1 MKKFWIMTLAVATA
15 LAIAPAAK
23 ADTWY
28 FNFYGLGVSGSG
40 SLTGDPL
47 GGGQFNITGGTFVI
61 NGVGAGVV
69 NNPTPGAA
77 SVSVDGGIYYDN
89 ILIPAGSPAVTG
101 NGLLFIIG
109 SGASAEEFNIW
120 SQGGVTYFDEY
131 YEGAWLDNGENG
143 VPIVLNI
150 SSTPEP
156 STLLLLGTGILAL
169 AVGLLLKAKTRTA
182 QPSMALSA

>member
-1 MKKFWIMTLAVATA
+1 MKKLWIMTLAVATA

-23 ADTWY
+23 ADTYY

-40 SLTGDPL
+40 SLTGNGL
-47 GGGQFNITGGTFVI
+47 GGGEWNITGGTFII
-61 NGVGAGVV
+61 NGVSAGVV

-77 SVSVDGGIYYDN
+77 SVSGDGGIYYDN

-109 SGASAEEFNIW
+109 SGATAEEFNIW

-156 STLLLLGTGILAL
+156 STWLLLGTGILAL
-169 AVGLLLKAKTRTA
+169 AAGLFLKPRARTM
-182 QPSMALSA
+182 QPGSIRAA

>member
-1 MKKFWIMTLAVATA
+1 MAAA
-15 LAIAPAAK
+15 LATAPAAK
-23 ADTWY
+23 ADTYY

-40 SLTGDPL
+40 SLTGANL
-47 GGGQFNITGGTFVI
+47 GGGEFNIAGGTFVI
-61 NGVGAGVV
+61 NGVSAWVLS
-69 NNPTPGAA
+69 NPTPGAA
-77 SVSVDGGIYYDN
+77 NVSGDGGIYYDN
-89 ILIPAGSPAVTG
+89 ILVPAGSPAVTG

-109 SGASAEEFNIW
+109 SGATADEFNIW

-156 STLLLLGTGILAL
+156 STLLLLGTGLLAL
-169 AVGLLLKAKTRTA
+169 AVGVFFKATPRVPGMVLNT
-182 QPSMALSA
+182 